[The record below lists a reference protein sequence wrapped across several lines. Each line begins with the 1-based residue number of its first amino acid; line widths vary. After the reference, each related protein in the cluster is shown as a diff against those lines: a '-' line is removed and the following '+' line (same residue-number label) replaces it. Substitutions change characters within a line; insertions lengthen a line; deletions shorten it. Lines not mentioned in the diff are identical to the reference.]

1 MYDLGDQ
8 TKHTGGFS
16 AMVVQSKSTT
26 NKRKF
31 KHLTVY
37 ERGQIAALL
46 KEGKSQRYIAKR
58 LGRSPSTISR
68 EIKRGT
74 TIQMRTDLTTYEE
87 YFPETGQAVYEKNR
101 KNCGAKYKLA
111 QVEEFIK
118 FAEYKILHEKW
129 SPDAVVGSCK
139 REVKW
144 ENAGIVCTKTLYNY
158 IDQGLLKVKNIDLSL
173 KVRLKP
179 KKKRICQN
187 KRIMGKSIEQ
197 RPSEVNT
204 RKTFGHWEID
214 TMVGKKSED
223 SVILTLTERKTR
235 YELLFVLDVKDSN
248 AVNKKILELNNLYGE
263 QIPKVFRTI
272 TADNGSEFSGL
283 SKMLEELGIEVY
295 HTHPYSAWERGTNE
309 RHNGLIRRF
318 IPKGK
323 SIKDFSEETIK
334 RVQQWLNSFPRRI
347 LGYKTPE
354 ECFNEEI
361 YNLANENRPKIA

>member
-1 MYDLGDQ
+1 MVAQ
-8 TKHTGGFS
+8 TNN
-16 AMVVQSKSTT
+16 TT
-26 NKRKF
+26 NAKKF
-31 KHLTVY
+31 KHLSVY

-46 KEGKSQRYIAKR
+46 EEGKSQRYIARK

-68 EIKRGT
+68 EIRRGT
-74 TIQMRTDLTTYEE
+74 TTQMRTDLSTYKK

-101 KNCGAKYKLA
+101 MNCGAKCKLV

-118 FAEYKILHEKW
+118 FAEDKILYEKW
-129 SPDAVVGSCK
+129 SPDAVVGLCK

-144 ENAGIVCTKTLYNY
+144 QNTGIVCTKTLYNY

-173 KVRLKP
+173 KLRLKP
-179 KKKRICQN
+179 KRKRIYMN
-187 KRIMGKSIEQ
+187 KRIIGKSIDQ
-197 RPSEVNT
+197 RPNEVQL

-214 TMVGKKSED
+214 TIVGKKSGD

-263 QIPKVFRTI
+263 QFPKVFRTI

-283 SKMLEELGIEVY
+283 SEMLEEIGTVVY
-295 HTHPYSAWERGTNE
+295 HTHPYSSWERGTNE

-323 SIKDFSEETIK
+323 AIKDFSEETIK
-334 RVQQWLNSFPRRI
+334 RIQQWLNSFPRRI

-354 ECFNEEI
+354 ECFNEEV
-361 YNLANENRPKIA
+361 YNLANGNRPKIA